1 MVSGH
6 HTACNTATF
15 KRKHNDTDMPSHR
28 DDERRP
34 LHDRSYSR
42 GTRDR
47 SFTPESGN
55 DLPHGVSPISESDYF
70 LKNTEFR
77 IWLKE
82 EKHKYFDEL
91 SSEKAR
97 SYFRKFVK
105 AWNRAKLPKSLYSE
119 AESRISSAANQTAYK
134 WSFASKGSSM
144 DAGTLKAVREE
155 VDSATYR
162 RAASSSNIGGSRS
175 RVHGPTLPSASD
187 RVLAQEAASEYQA
200 VEHNMK
206 RKRDRAEAKERIEDA
221 VGPKEV
227 GKEGMLEKK
236 RARREADSAF
246 REKGDDGFEA
256 DESTLLGGGD
266 SFRDHIARRDAARK
280 RFEEKR
286 AAGREDKT
294 AGVRERAAA
303 LREKDKATMDM
314 FQQLAKQRFG

>member
-1 MVSGH
+1 
-6 HTACNTATF
+6 
-15 KRKHNDTDMPSHR
+15 MPSHR
-28 DDERRP
+28 DDERRSRR
-34 LHDRSYSR
+34 DQSRS
-42 GTRDR
+42 RDR
-47 SFTPESGN
+47 RERSPTPESGN
-55 DLPHGVSPISESDYF
+55 DLPQGVSPISESDYF

-82 EKHKYFDEL
+82 EKHK
-91 SSEKAR
+91 R
-97 SYFRKFVK
+97 NGSYFRKFVK
-105 AWNRAKLPKSLYSE
+105 AWNRAKLPT
-119 AESRISSAANQTAYK
+119 AANQTAYK
-134 WSFASKGSSM
+134 WSFASKSSSA
-144 DAGTLKAVREE
+144 DAGALKAVREE

-162 RAASSSNIGGSRS
+162 RATSSSNCGGSRN

-187 RVLAQEAASEYQA
+187 RVLAREAASEYQA
-200 VEHNMK
+200 AEHSMK
-206 RKRDRAEAKERIEDA
+206 RKRERAEAKERVEDM

-236 RARREADSAF
+236 RVRRETDRAF

-294 AGVRERAAA
+294 AGARERAVA

>member
-42 GTRDR
+42 GTRER

-55 DLPHGVSPISESDYF
+55 DLPHGVSPISQSDYF

-162 RAASSSNIGGSRS
+162 RATSSSNTSGSRS

-200 VEHNMK
+200 AEHNMK

>member
-1 MVSGH
+1 
-6 HTACNTATF
+6 
-15 KRKHNDTDMPSHR
+15 MPSHR
-28 DDERRP
+28 DNDSRS
-34 LHDRSYSR
+34 HDRS
-42 GTRDR
+42 R
-47 SFTPESGN
+47 STHRRERSPTPESGD
-55 DLPHGVSPISESDYF
+55 DLPRGVSPISESDYF

-119 AESRISSAANQTAYK
+119 AESHISAAANQTAYK
-134 WSFASKGSSM
+134 WSFASKGSNV
-144 DAGTLKAVREE
+144 DAETLKAVREE

-162 RAASSSNIGGSRS
+162 NATSSSYGGGSRS
-175 RVHGPTLPSASD
+175 RMHGPTLPSASKG
-187 RVLAQEAASEYQA
+187 A
-200 VEHNMK
+200 
-206 RKRDRAEAKERIEDA
+206 IEDT
-221 VGPKEV
+221 VGPREV

-236 RARREADSAF
+236 RARREADRSF
-246 REKGDDGFEA
+246 REKGDDASKPTNQPSLVVGIV
-256 DESTLLGGGD
+256 SGTT
-266 SFRDHIARRDAARK
+266 RK

-286 AAGREDKT
+286 ATGREDKT
-294 AGVRERAAA
+294 AGVRERAVA

>member
-1 MVSGH
+1 
-6 HTACNTATF
+6 
-15 KRKHNDTDMPSHR
+15 MPSHR
-28 DDERRP
+28 DDEGRP
-34 LHDRSYSR
+34 RHDRSYSR
-42 GTRDR
+42 DR
-47 SFTPESGN
+47 KERSPTPESDN
-55 DLPHGVSPISESDYF
+55 DLPQGVSPISESDYF

-105 AWNRAKLPKSLYSE
+105 AWNRSKLPKSLYSE
-119 AESRISSAANQTAYK
+119 ADSHISSAANQTAYK
-134 WSFASKGSSM
+134 WSFASKGSRV

-162 RAASSSNIGGSRS
+162 RATTSSSDTGGSRS

-187 RVLAQEAASEYQA
+187 RVLAQEAASEYRA
-200 VEHNMK
+200 AERNMK
-206 RKRDRAEAKERIEDA
+206 RKRDRTEAKERTEDM

-236 RARREADSAF
+236 RARRENDRAF

-286 AAGREDKT
+286 TAGREDKT
-294 AGVRERAAA
+294 AGVRERAVA
-303 LREKDKATMDM
+303 LKEKDKATMDM